1 MSNDNGLVDELEKLQ
16 NLKKEIE
23 SKEEDLKNKIIKMEQ
38 NHSIKLFEDKR
49 VRVQWDEKHEK
60 WYFSIIDIV
69 EVLTDSDFQTARN
82 YWKVLKH
89 RLSEEGNQTVTNCN
103 QLKMLAEDGKLRETD
118 VGDTEQILRLVQ
130 SSPAENRFVDMF
142 EVNDGK

>member
-1 MSNDNGLVDELEKLQ
+1 
-16 NLKKEIE
+16 
-23 SKEEDLKNKIIKMEQ
+23 MEQ